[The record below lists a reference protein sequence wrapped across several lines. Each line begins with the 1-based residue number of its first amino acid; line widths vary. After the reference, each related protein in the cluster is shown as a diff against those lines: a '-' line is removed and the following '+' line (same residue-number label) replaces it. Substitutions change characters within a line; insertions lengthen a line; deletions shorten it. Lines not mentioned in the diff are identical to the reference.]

1 MHTHSAL
8 PKRIASALVGGTL
21 SLVLAAGLVPVAA
34 TQAFASSL
42 DDALAA
48 SANNVKRA
56 DTIKTTRLT
65 VVRNMNDMAA
75 DESNVAAPGAYA
87 FINGDRAVQYTADI
101 SGTLELPIKPG
112 DTITV
117 GLRVGY
123 QTFNER
129 TLTYDQATT
138 TSVIRLQRTDANRP
152 VANAVYINNMD
163 MLYTSSILSDDDMK
177 AETTFTADIDWGN
190 GGVGTAQLV
199 CSNVAVDMAVN
210 GNTAT
215 WTGKPSTLELADALY
230 LVATS
235 ANGTTTKRQVKV
247 SSSKQGALNK
257 ILNGGSLTFGDCM
270 FLKLPNTI
278 PVIGGMTLNSPDFAS
293 FLALNT
299 SAANGEWEASIS
311 VKLFDSSASGGT
323 GKETKTDTSNVVDMI
338 KGDNYGFWDVSDI
351 VKKKEK
357 FKQLLENI
365 KSNGYGDT
373 VSPGQGSW
381 GVSAT
386 IYGLG
391 YLEGTYDQYGET
403 SLAGGGLGIEPYIFL
418 SGSFYIY
425 PPIYFESSL
434 IADPVLKL
442 GVAVDDDRG
451 VYCKGSADIDITL
464 SAGLGIGYMGFVGVS
479 GGVTGTVSPS
489 FSSDAPSSV
498 SLSAGGYAQVKLLFF
513 QMKKVWNF
521 AKATFPKQNAQA
533 VALLSVNGETMAV
546 PIDDNMLTSL
556 ELDDP
561 DQFQVEDFSYLDE
574 GSADYGGIETDSN
587 SAALLTSAGSDVTGD
602 AVQRT
607 GTTLRD
613 NIYRDSQVRYV
624 DLGDGNRLA
633 LWNDIPSDRAKNADG
648 VQLMYKYY
656 DAKNGWEQHSHVVNA
671 SGEGS
676 DTYDGTF
683 DVQTATDSNGQRHT
697 YVIWQNA
704 STQVAG
710 QSNVAEVAKTIDL
723 AVSEFD
729 ESSMEFSSPV
739 IIADPG
745 FAASPTIATNGTSTY
760 AVWQSNSDI
769 SGTDLGAKGGNSIKY
784 AKVSENEDGDLVVG
798 TPATLA
804 ADQPYIASLSAN
816 MAADGRLQVA
826 YVTDT
831 ADPDNIGQDGGTTHL
846 VFTDNALADT
856 IAWEHHDGVAGSN
869 ADVNPD
875 GEIGYYNP
883 GKSAT
888 EVPASTASKAIAAPK
903 YFNDTLYYTLGGVVQ
918 FGAAATPANTGY
930 AVNGDYK
937 VMQLDNQLCV
947 VTLDGEDLATT
958 LHACYLKTDETHETF
973 EWVEGVD
980 LTPND
985 NITSEQAQEAGL
997 SADDAQYNN
1006 AIRSFDAYLGSDGT
1020 IHALVNNAQLTDTL
1034 ESLEGKSGDDPAVA
1048 SFDPYG
1054 TSCLQAVNISASVS
1068 GKSNANEVAY
1078 DAEQYVDGNNLTLS
1092 VPVKNNGT
1100 RTATVTDWKSGQVSS
1115 NGLYVIAYGEND
1127 DSTLNE
1133 NDPIVIESIDKPLAP
1148 GEEGNVYISWPVS
1161 DAGAQLVH
1169 IGILNLPNSGNLE
1182 EDVKNAKVYDEFTIP
1197 LMNNDVEVRDMTAV
1211 RDENNNVML
1220 SASVANNGYTDA
1232 DGVQVKVARA
1242 ARAGEAVDVQS
1253 MSDQAQSTAG
1263 SLLGASSGNAQA
1275 VAYSADGTSAAD
1287 GTSLVTLTSKDIDG
1301 AIAAGE
1307 SANVSYVVPA
1317 DQVQDSDVF
1326 YVYLT
1331 SYEDSSS
1338 GADAGGQRPVV
1349 FAADSGTTQVTS
1361 AKGNDYDYRPAPAKV
1376 AKADDTPVNPGGEPG
1391 GSGGQGGDGDDDNS
1405 GNGQNDGNNLI
1416 GGGVATGD
1424 KMAYVALALAL
1435 LAVAAAVVAL
1445 IARKRRGPK
1454 A

>member
-8 PKRIASALVGGTL
+8 PKRIATALVGTTL
-21 SLVLAAGLVPVAA
+21 SLTLAAGLVPVAA

-42 DDALAA
+42 DNAIAA

-101 SGTLELPIKPG
+101 SGNLELPIKPG

-138 TSVIRLQRTDANRP
+138 TSVIRLQRADANRP

-190 GGVGTAQLV
+190 GGAGTAQLV
-199 CSNVAVDMAVN
+199 CSNVAVDMDVN

-215 WTGKPSTLELADALY
+215 WTGKPNTLELADALY

-257 ILNGGSLTFGDCM
+257 LFNGGSLTFGDCM

-293 FLALNT
+293 FLALNA

-311 VKLFDSSASGGT
+311 VKLFDASASGGT
-323 GKETKTDTSNVVDMI
+323 GKETKKETSNVVDMI

-442 GVAVDDDRG
+442 GVAVDDDGG

-546 PIDDNMLTSL
+546 PIDDNLLTSL
-556 ELDDP
+556 ELDDL

-574 GSADYGGIETDSN
+574 GSADYGGVETDNN
-587 SAALLTSAGSDVTGD
+587 SAVLLTSAGSDVTGD

-607 GTTLRD
+607 GTTLRE

-648 VQLMYKYY
+648 VQLMYKHY
-656 DAKNGWEQHSHVVNA
+656 DAKNGWEQGVHVVNA
-671 SGEGS
+671 SGQGS

-683 DVQTATDSNGQRHT
+683 DVQTATDAKGQRHT

-710 QSNVAEVAKTIDL
+710 QSNVTEVAKNIDL

-729 ESSMEFSSPV
+729 ESSMEFSDPV

-745 FAASPTIATNGTSTY
+745 FAASPTIVTNGTSTY

-769 SGTDLGAKGGNSIKY
+769 SGTDLGAKGGNSVKY
-784 AKVSENEDGDLVVG
+784 AKVGENKDGDLVVD
-798 TPATLA
+798 TPVTLA
-804 ADQPYIASLSAN
+804 ADQPYIANLSAN
-816 MAADGRLQVA
+816 MTANGRLQVA

-831 ADPDNIGQDGGTTHL
+831 ADPDSIGQDGGTTHL
-846 VFTDNALADT
+846 VFTDNALANT
-856 IAWEHHDGVAGSN
+856 IAWDHHDGVAATSE
-869 ADVNPD
+869 AAD
-875 GEIGYYNP
+875 GEVGTYTP
-883 GKSAT
+883 GNSAT
-888 EVPASTASKAIAAPK
+888 EVPKSTASQAIAAPK

-918 FGAAATPANTGY
+918 FGSAATPANTGY

-1006 AIRSFDAYLGSDGT
+1006 AIRSFDAFQGSDGT

-1054 TSCLQAVNISASVS
+1054 TSRLQTVNISASVS
-1068 GKSNANEVAY
+1068 GKSNANEVAF

-1092 VPVKNNGT
+1092 VPVKNLGT
-1100 RTATVTDWKSGQVSS
+1100 RTATATDWKSGQLSE
-1115 NGLYVIAYGEND
+1115 NGLYVTAYGLNND
-1127 DSTLNE
+1127 GTVNE
-1133 NDPIVIESIDKPLAP
+1133 DEPAVVESIDKDLAP
-1148 GEEGNVYISWPVS
+1148 GEEDTVYISWPVS
-1161 DAGAQLVH
+1161 DAGAQQVH
-1169 IGILNLPNSGNLE
+1169 IRITNLPNTGNAE
-1182 EDVKNAKVYDEFTIP
+1182 QDAKDAKVYDEFTIP
-1197 LMNNDVEVRDMTAV
+1197 LINNDVEVRDMTAV
-1211 RDENNNVML
+1211 RDENNNVVL

-1242 ARAGEAVDVQS
+1242 ARTGEAVDTQS

-1263 SLLGASSGNAQA
+1263 SLLGASSGTAQA
-1275 VAYSADGTSAAD
+1275 VAYSADGASAAD

-1301 AIAAGE
+1301 TIAAGE

-1338 GADAGGQRPVV
+1338 DADTGGQRPVV
-1349 FAADSGTTQVTS
+1349 FAADSGTTQVAS
-1361 AKGNDYDYRPAPAKV
+1361 AKGNDFDYRPAPAKV
-1376 AKADDTPVNPGGEPG
+1376 AKAEDTPVSPGG
-1391 GSGGQGGDGDDDNS
+1391 GSGGDPEPKPKQDPATPESPDN
-1405 GNGQNDGNNLI
+1405 GNNLI

-1424 KMAYVALALAL
+1424 QMAYVALALAL
-1435 LAVAAAVVAL
+1435 LAVAAAAVAL